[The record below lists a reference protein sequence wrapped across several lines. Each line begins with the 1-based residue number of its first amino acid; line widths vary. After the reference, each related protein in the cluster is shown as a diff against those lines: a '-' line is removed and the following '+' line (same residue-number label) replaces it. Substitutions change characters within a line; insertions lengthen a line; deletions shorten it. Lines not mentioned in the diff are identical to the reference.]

1 MKLLKIKWLAK
12 YNPIQPKL
20 CGNCAIPHDFR
31 TGKLG
36 EIPRAIFS
44 GEINAIADIL
54 FK

>member
-20 CGNCAIPHDFR
+20 CGNCAFPHDFR
-31 TGKLG
+31 TRKLG